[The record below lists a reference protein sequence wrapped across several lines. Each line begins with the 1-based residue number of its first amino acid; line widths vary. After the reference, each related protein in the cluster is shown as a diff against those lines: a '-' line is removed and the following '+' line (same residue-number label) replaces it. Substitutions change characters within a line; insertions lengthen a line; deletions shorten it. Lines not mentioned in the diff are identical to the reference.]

1 MWLKNLFK
9 RRKKQEKDPKEGVQ
23 TFKEF
28 IDMKSIQFIFFRIWG
43 GYLYTI
49 FANLIKN
56 F

>member
-43 GYLYTI
+43 GGIYI
-49 FANLIKN
+49 RFSRI
-56 F
+56 